1 MDSSSQ
7 LYSKPQEPLSFSFF
21 SFCTLQSIMRS
32 GNPQPAEQPG
42 TKYSQRH
49 GKAALG
55 LKGRWGNLG
64 TAELHCMLSAIVQIS
79 TNGGAGA
86 QSSACKPHALD

>member
-49 GKAALG
+49 GKAVLG

-64 TAELHCMLSAIVQIS
+64 TAELHCMLSVIVQIS